1 MESRTAGTHKGKAS
15 YDAVFDDAEGA
26 GVCLLE
32 IRFPAKKI
40 YGLLKDTWRFTLN
53 PPSLA
58 QPICRVRPIDPACLC
73 VPVVYVLACLE
84 SMCMMPWGPVHW
96 NSYEFIGRLSV

>member
-1 MESRTAGTHKGKAS
+1 MESRTVGTHKGKAS

-40 YGLLKDTWRFTLN
+40 YGLLKDTW
-53 PPSLA
+53 
-58 QPICRVRPIDPACLC
+58 
-73 VPVVYVLACLE
+73 
-84 SMCMMPWGPVHW
+84 
-96 NSYEFIGRLSV
+96 